1 MGQINTREIVLL
13 GPTAVTTSGTGPDIN
28 AIMGWQAAIVSV
40 QVQTVS
46 GTTPTFDVYV
56 QKKLGQPAATDLS
69 GLPPTGTAI
78 YDDLLHFTQ
87 MTSSGA
93 GLGLRIAQLATGEM
107 QPTANATL
115 ASTADWAQQDAQ
127 IAAGNLRIGPLG
139 GLWRVKYVLGGT
151 TPAGTLSVTV
161 QLIPWST

>member
-13 GPTAVTTSGTGPDIN
+13 GPATVTTSGVGPDIN
-28 AIMGWQAAIVSV
+28 AIQGWQAAIVSV
-40 QVQTVS
+40 SLATTS

-87 MTSSGA
+87 MTTNVT
-93 GLGLRIAQLATGEM
+93 RILEVCTGPLT
-107 QPTANATL
+107 PTANSTTAT
-115 ASTADWAQQDAQ
+115 TADWAQSDA
-127 IAAGNLRIGPLG
+127 ALTAGSLRIGALG
-139 GLWRVKYVLGGT
+139 GIWRVKYVVGGT
-151 TPAGTLSVTV
+151 TPSTVLGVTV
-161 QLIPWST
+161 QLIPFST